1 MVIVFWRNRWKPH
14 SLNYLKWEKMQRF
27 KEIDYTAGFCTRA
40 DATLYLQNL
49 TEVDA
54 EFSR

>member
-1 MVIVFWRNRWKPH
+1 
-14 SLNYLKWEKMQRF
+14 MQHF
-27 KEIDYTAGFCTRA
+27 KEIDCAAEFCARP